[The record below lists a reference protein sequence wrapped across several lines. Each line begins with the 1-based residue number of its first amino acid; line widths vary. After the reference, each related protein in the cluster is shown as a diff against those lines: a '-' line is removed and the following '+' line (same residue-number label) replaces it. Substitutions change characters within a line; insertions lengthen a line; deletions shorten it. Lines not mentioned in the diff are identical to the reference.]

1 MDSGFLLSLA
11 GAGVEVEP
19 FLGLGRASGAGFG
32 VGLEGFLGEVL
43 GGFGETSREVTG
55 VPPLG
60 LRGCLS

>member
-1 MDSGFLLSLA
+1 MDSGFLLPLA
-11 GAGVEVEP
+11 GVGVEVVP

-43 GGFGETSREVTG
+43 GGFGETSCEVTG

>member
-1 MDSGFLLSLA
+1 MEA
-11 GAGVEVEP
+11 
-19 FLGLGRASGAGFG
+19 FLGLGRASGAGLG

>member
-11 GAGVEVEP
+11 GVGVEVEP
-19 FLGLGRASGAGFG
+19 FLGLGRASGAGLG

-60 LRGCLS
+60 LRGFLS

>member
-1 MDSGFLLSLA
+1 MDSGFLLPLA
-11 GAGVEVEP
+11 GAEEGVEA
-19 FLGLGRASGAGFG
+19 FLGLGRASGAGLG